1 MNYFQLTRFILVNS
15 ISCQLLRKVPEQAVV
30 VADQNKIKI
39 IDQVIDK
46 NFREKQ
52 RFHSYY
58 YLKNDSMN

>member
-52 RFHSYY
+52 RFHSSY